1 MEAFSLWNM
10 VQVTTALTKTL
21 YTTAQTDPGPEA
33 RTLRRD
39 SSPTEFSGIPAS
51 KKGLLALPLQ
61 RPPIIPHARKGIRK
75 EIHKGI
81 RKGIRKQRGLL
92 PEPEKETGV
101 RLATVLPA
109 GQLPAGFQGRRP
121 PKKEKTACQAQ
132 KRPWLPDTFSFAYR
146 DRDRGISGHP
156 PFPK

>member
-1 MEAFSLWNM
+1 M

-81 RKGIRKQRGLL
+81 RKGTRKQRGLL

-101 RLATVLPA
+101 RLATVPPSRPVTGRFP
-109 GQLPAGFQGRRP
+109 GQ
-121 PKKEKTACQAQ
+121 KTAQER
-132 KRPWLPDTFSFAYR
+132 KNSLPGTKKDMAA
-146 DRDRGISGHP
+146 
-156 PFPK
+156 